1 VRPANAAGAAPT
13 LRSGELARRCGISA
27 DTLRFYERRGLLPKP
42 QRSANGYRRYPAA
55 AELRVLTIRRA
66 LEAGFTI
73 ADLQGVLRERD
84 RGGIPCRQV
93 RAIAAERLAELSARI
108 DELSRLR
115 DRLTAVVAGWTERL
129 RDLPEG
135 RRAGLLE
142 GLVEN
147 PELIGSGGNI
157 GYPMAHAD
165 RAGRSTRDRHR

>member
-1 VRPANAAGAAPT
+1 MKPSKPAQAAAT
-13 LRSGELARRCGISA
+13 LRSGELARRCGISP

-42 QRSANGYRRYPAA
+42 PRSTNGYRHYPAA
-55 AELRVLTIRRA
+55 TELRVMTIRRA
-66 LEAGFTI
+66 LDAGFTI

-108 DELSRLR
+108 EELSRLR
-115 DRLTAVVAGWTERL
+115 NRLTAIVAGWTERL
-129 RDLPEG
+129 RELPDG

-142 GLVEN
+142 GLVDT
-147 PELIGSGGNI
+147 PELNGTRRNI

-165 RAGRSTRDRHR
+165 RAGRSTRDRYR